1 MDALSEG
8 AGVWRGDWQAGSRG
22 ESGEEARLPSTR
34 GPGGGRGRLAP
45 SRGLYKCGERL
56 LALEGQRL
64 TLATGP
70 GRTDWLGR
78 RDSAA

>member
-45 SRGLYKCGERL
+45 SRGLYKCGEPL
-56 LALEGQRL
+56 LALEGR
-64 TLATGP
+64 
-70 GRTDWLGR
+70 R
-78 RDSAA
+78 RDVGHGAGKDGLAGQA